1 MNYFLLFLSVFTDTF
16 KNIYCNQ
23 FGNKV
28 LRTTG
33 DALLFNA
40 VCGVG
45 AVGFFL
51 CTGCGF
57 KISAFSL
64 VWALV
69 FAFVT
74 AAAQFFSLMAMS
86 TGSMS
91 FSVLFTYLGMI
102 IPTVFGMIAYR
113 QTPGIFQIF
122 GLVLMLVTL
131 YLSSG
136 IKKGEKL
143 NLKWLFFALGSF
155 VMWGLVGVIQQ
166 IHQNSDKAD
175 EINVFLLWSF
185 LFLTAIFAVM
195 TLLSSKAACNYRLKS
210 KSTLPSLISGVII
223 GAVNLINLYLSGKIS
238 SIVLFPILN
247 GGVIVLSGLAA
258 LFLFKEKLTR
268 SQYAGIAIGT
278 LAICL
283 LGI

>member
-16 KNIYCNQ
+16 KNIYYNQ

-28 LRTTG
+28 LKTIR

-51 CTGCGF
+51 CIGCGF
-57 KISAFSL
+57 KSSAYSL
-64 VWALV
+64 VLALV
-69 FAFVT
+69 FAIVT
-74 AAAQFFSLMAMS
+74 AGAQFFSLMAMS

-113 QTPGIFQIF
+113 QTPGILQII
-122 GLVLMLVTL
+122 GLALMLVTL

-136 IKKGEKL
+136 IKKGENL

-155 VMWGLVGVIQQ
+155 VLWGLVGIIQQ
-166 IHQNSDKAD
+166 IHQNSGKAD

-195 TLLSSKAACNYRLKS
+195 TLLSPKAGCNYRLKS

-268 SQYAGIAIGT
+268 SQYAGIILGT